1 MTEPEHR
8 AARPVPVSVP
18 VPPALVL
25 LDRDGTLITETGYL
39 LDPAHLVMI
48 PGAAKAVARLNR
60 AGVKVALV
68 TNQSAVGRG
77 WLDEAGLARIH
88 RELGT
93 QLAHEGAHIDLVLAA
108 FEHPT
113 EGEGIYRRDSPR
125 RKPNPGMLLEAM
137 AHFAAPAERTCMVGD
152 GARDVLAARRAGCAG
167 ILVKTGKGHAELAE
181 ARSQLGPA
189 LPVTDDLCAAVDLL
203 LGEDSQA
210 K

>member
-1 MTEPEHR
+1 MTEPAPR
-8 AARPVPVSVP
+8 VAAALRPVP

-25 LDRDGTLITETGYL
+25 LDRDGTIITETGYL
-39 LDPAHLVMI
+39 LDPAHLVLI
-48 PGAAKAVARLNR
+48 PGAAAAVARLNR

-77 WLDEAGLARIH
+77 WLDEAGLERIH
-88 RELGT
+88 LELSH
-93 QLAHEGAHIDLVLAA
+93 QLAREGAHIDLILAA

-137 AHFAAPAERTCMVGD
+137 AHFGAPAERTCMVGD
-152 GARDVLAARRAGCAG
+152 GARDVVAARRAGCAG

-181 ARSQLGPA
+181 ARAELGAA
-189 LPVTDDLCAAVDLL
+189 LPVADDLCAAVDLL
-203 LGEDSQA
+203 LREGPQV

>member
-1 MTEPEHR
+1 M
-8 AARPVPVSVP
+8 
-18 VPPALVL
+18 VL
-25 LDRDGTLITETGYL
+25 LDRDGTIITETGYL
-39 LDPAHLVMI
+39 LDPAHLVLI
-48 PGAAKAVARLNR
+48 PGAGEAVARLNR

-88 RELGT
+88 DELGA
-93 QLAHEGAHIDLVLAA
+93 QLARDGAHIDLILVA

-137 AHFAAPAERTCMVGD
+137 VHFATPAERTCMVGD
-152 GARDVLAARRAGCAG
+152 GARDVVAARRAGCAG

-181 ARSQLGPA
+181 ARAELGPA
-189 LPVTDDLCAAVDLL
+189 LPVTEDLGAAVDLL
-203 LGEDSQA
+203 LGESAQA